1 MKSYDGTPINGISA
15 FTRLFSG
22 RKRVKIVS
30 DLLMKPGSARPCVQ
44 RLTTGCLATACL
56 FMVSAS
62 PAVQAATISGDSQTI
77 FRLKETADGK
87 KPYPLYEYLNLSGER
102 TWGQGSLNLEAGG
115 WGRFEL
121 GDKSTDRRTDTA
133 LQHGYLGYRGDKGNL
148 FFQAGRQFIA
158 EGVATERLD
167 GLYVRSDLQSA
178 LTAAAFVGAPVDRET
193 DFQGGD
199 TIYGGRVAHS
209 RPQYYTIGFS
219 ALRTS
224 KDNNRIREEEGIDL
238 WFHPSEKLDVVGR
251 SSYNSLTSGWME
263 HDYSLKYAPLDTLSL
278 NASLSGINYRDYFH
292 QVTTKVFSLTT
303 GVLDPR
309 EKVTSLGGSISYLY
323 LEDVNISADFKNYSY
338 DIAGSANYYGS
349 KVAFTLPFSIL
360 TGFAVHRMDGEN
372 SRLRFKEY
380 RVFASKKLGK
390 ADLTVDLFDV
400 RYDEPINDVSN
411 TYSLAAAVGYE
422 VSSQLRVAADIDYGK
437 SVDLD
442 RQVSALLRL
451 TYFFDKEFSR
461 EGRSKS
467 EK

>member
-158 EGVATERLD
+158 
-167 GLYVRSDLQSA
+167 
-178 LTAAAFVGAPVDRET
+178 
-193 DFQGGD
+193 
-199 TIYGGRVAHS
+199 
-209 RPQYYTIGFS
+209 
-219 ALRTS
+219 
-224 KDNNRIREEEGIDL
+224 
-238 WFHPSEKLDVVGR
+238 
-251 SSYNSLTSGWME
+251 
-263 HDYSLKYAPLDTLSL
+263 
-278 NASLSGINYRDYFH
+278 
-292 QVTTKVFSLTT
+292 
-303 GVLDPR
+303 
-309 EKVTSLGGSISYLY
+309 
-323 LEDVNISADFKNYSY
+323 
-338 DIAGSANYYGS
+338 
-349 KVAFTLPFSIL
+349 
-360 TGFAVHRMDGEN
+360 
-372 SRLRFKEY
+372 
-380 RVFASKKLGK
+380 
-390 ADLTVDLFDV
+390 
-400 RYDEPINDVSN
+400 
-411 TYSLAAAVGYE
+411 
-422 VSSQLRVAADIDYGK
+422 
-437 SVDLD
+437 
-442 RQVSALLRL
+442 
-451 TYFFDKEFSR
+451 
-461 EGRSKS
+461 
-467 EK
+467 